1 VGKGTGQGLAMAY
14 EVIVRQHGGSIEFES
29 EQGKGTTFTIRL
41 PISRTGEARAAAPQA
56 DGPES

>member
-1 VGKGTGQGLAMAY
+1 MAY